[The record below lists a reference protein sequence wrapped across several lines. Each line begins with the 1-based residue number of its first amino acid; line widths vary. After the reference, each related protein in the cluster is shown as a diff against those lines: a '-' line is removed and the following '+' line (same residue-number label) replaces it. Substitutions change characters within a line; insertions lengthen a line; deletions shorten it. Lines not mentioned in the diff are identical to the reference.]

1 MKKAIVFILAAMLL
15 VIFASCGSS
24 EKSGAAEGE
33 STEISTETLAET
45 EAEETAE
52 ESLGETSAEDVV
64 TTLAEKITSA
74 LSTTAAKVISTTTK
88 PAATSTTTTKPA
100 TTTTT
105 APATETTT
113 ETTTRGKPARS
124 GVPFEFTTTDVNGNS
139 VSLADYS
146 YAKVIMINMWETWCG
161 PCVNEMPDLQRL
173 YAKYKDKGFLI
184 LGATNSEA
192 SDIRLVQLRTGV
204 KYPIIMR
211 NSQFD
216 RFETGYVPTTVF
228 IDSDGYV
235 LSPEPFVG
243 GKSYEE
249 WEQILL
255 GYLNE

>member
-24 EKSGAAEGE
+24 EKSGVAEGE
-33 STEISTETLAET
+33 STEISTETLT
-45 EAEETAE
+45 EAEAEEAAE
-52 ESLGETSAEDVV
+52 ESLGETSAEDFV

-88 PAATSTTTTKPA
+88 PAATTTTTKPA

-113 ETTTRGKPARS
+113 ETTTEGKPARS

-211 NSQFD
+211 NAQFD